1 MSIISAGTSN
11 TTTLVYTGDTTG
23 NLVFQS
29 NGTTEAM
36 RITAAGNVGIGTGS
50 PSTPLQVSG
59 TITAT
64 SINTNN
70 TFGFKNRIINGAMV
84 IDQRNAGA
92 SVSITNSS
100 PYTVDRWLGFATQSS
115 KFTVQQNAGSVT
127 PPTGFTNYLGCT
139 SLSAYSVG
147 ASETFNIQHK
157 IEGFNT
163 ADLMWGTANAKTITL
178 SFWVRSSLTGTFGGA
193 LRNGAV
199 DRRYPFSYTISSADT
214 WEQKSITIAGD
225 TTGTWLTN
233 NDTGINLLFSIGTG
247 SSLSGTA
254 GAWTASSVN
263 SVTGAVSV
271 VGTSGA
277 TFYIT
282 GVQLEVGSTAT
293 SFDYRPYGTEL
304 HLCQR
309 YYQALSG
316 LGWIQGQASR
326 DTATVSYHGII
337 YRVPMR
343 GVPTGSVTDSTSNS
357 LNRYGPGGEYY
368 FGENAASV
376 LSLSSYYNNSVF
388 VTCTLAG
395 ATTFESKAILLGNNA
410 TIRLS
415 AEL

>member
-1 MSIISAGTSN
+1 MPIVLDGT
-11 TTTLVYTGDTTG
+11 
-23 NLVFQS
+23 
-29 NGTTEAM
+29 NG
-36 RITAAGNVGIGTGS
+36 ITQADQFNS
-50 PSTPLQVSG
+50 DS
-59 TITAT
+59 
-64 SINTNN
+64 

-178 SFWVRSSLTGTFGGA
+178 SFWVRSSLTGTFGGV

-293 SFDYRPYGTEL
+293 SFDYLDYGRSL
-304 HLCQR
+304 IQCQR
-309 YYQALSG
+309 YYQKLADSSTP
-316 LGWIQGQASR
+316 LGIAF
-326 DTATVSYHGII
+326 SY
-337 YRVPMR
+337 
-343 GVPTGSVTDSTSNS
+343 
-357 LNRYGPGGEYY
+357 
-368 FGENAASV
+368 A
-376 LSLSSYYNNSVF
+376 NNSVTVGVSLKTTMRATPAIDCTTGTDFYSYQRNGGIDAFNSFSLDQAGSNF
-388 VTCTLAG
+388 VSMFNDAQISGTAG
-395 ATTFESKAILLGNNA
+395 QAGLVYTGSGSVAFT
-410 TIRLS
+410 